1 MLVDMAEQ
9 QRGLGGGLGLLVDRI
24 GQLRIVSHPNEH
36 GVPHFH
42 VEMRNGQ
49 DAAVYRID
57 TLARLE
63 DKLPPKFERVVQA
76 WGRTNQQLLQRTW
89 DRTRPTD
96 ASC

>member
-1 MLVDMAEQ
+1 MVADLAEQ
-9 QRGLGGGLGLLVDRI
+9 QRGLGGGLGRLVDRI
-24 GQLRIVSHPNEH
+24 GQLRIVIHPNEH

-57 TLARLE
+57 TLERLE
-63 DKLPPKFERVVQA
+63 GKLPPKFERVVQE
-76 WGRTNQQLLQRTW
+76 WGRTNQALLQSTW
-89 DRTRPTD
+89 DSTRPTE